1 MSGTSDDSGAPP
13 AAETLA
19 GALAEADREAG
30 ETSPDAPGGSP
41 GDSPVHS
48 PGDSIDLDGA
58 AGAGYGGESVIQFT
72 LGEVRAAVPLDRAVE
87 IGRHPQITPL
97 PNLPGWLL
105 GVGNVRGEIVSMV
118 DLAAFLGMD
127 RPRSAHRRRFIVV
140 RNLDMRVGLVVDRI
154 LGIRS
159 LEPAAEPAGGPETT
173 WHRFV
178 SAERVLP
185 GGVLHMI
192 DLDSLLSDPE
202 MTAFRPE

>member
-1 MSGTSDDSGAPP
+1 LNGISDDSGAPP
-13 AAETLA
+13 AASTLA
-19 GALAEADREAG
+19 GALAEADREAA
-30 ETSPDAPGGSP
+30 ETSSEPA
-41 GDSPVHS
+41 GDSP
-48 PGDSIDLDGA
+48 PDSIDLG
-58 AGAGYGGESVIQFT
+58 GAGYGGESVIQFA
-72 LGEVRAAVPLDRAVE
+72 LGDIRAAVPLDRAVE
-87 IGRHPQITPL
+87 IGRHPRITPL

-159 LEPAAEPAGGPETT
+159 LEPAGESAGGPETT

-178 SAERVLP
+178 CAERVLP

-192 DLDSLLSDPE
+192 DLESLLSDPE